1 MMTKLAQSFV
11 ILSALAAIGFA
22 PTIALAESVKDTG
35 GYDATFTKRDMQPIP
50 DQDGHVLIL
59 TEASGTATSPGDLLD
74 GFSVTERGTADLS
87 QGNGPQRGYVI
98 FSKGSDQL
106 IVRFE
111 GNITT
116 TVKDGKPNTTM
127 KGKYVVVSTSGA
139 LAGTQGEGAYSGYFT
154 AEDKFHIDWDGTR
167 TVQKDAMVSPGKN

>member
-1 MMTKLAQSFV
+1 MHTFLRA
-11 ILSALAAIGFA
+11 IPLIAALALFGLSS
-22 PTIALAESVKDTG
+22 TNALAESVKDTG
-35 GYDATFTKRDMQPIP
+35 GYDAAYTKKDMQPI
-50 DQDGHVLIL
+50 QDGHVLTL
-59 TEASGTATSPGDLLD
+59 TEASGSAVSPGNPLD

-98 FSKGSDQL
+98 FSKDSDQL

-116 TVKDGKPNTTM
+116 TMKDEKPNTTM
-127 KGKYVVVSTSGA
+127 KGNYVVVSASGA
-139 LAGTQGEGAYSGYFT
+139 LAGMQGEGAYSGYFT

-167 TVQKDAMVSPGKN
+167 KIQKDARASPGNN